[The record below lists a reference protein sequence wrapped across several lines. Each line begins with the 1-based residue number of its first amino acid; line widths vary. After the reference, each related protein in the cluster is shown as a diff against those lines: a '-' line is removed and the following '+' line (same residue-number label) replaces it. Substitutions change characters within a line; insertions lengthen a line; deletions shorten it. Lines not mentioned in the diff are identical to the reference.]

1 MWSRALVKFVVVLA
15 VLAGLAALF
24 LRTVRESGAEPYA
37 VRPDRLTGW
46 TLVAAGD
53 DPRRPV
59 IALRPPVELSAD
71 LFRQV
76 FRRTMTSLS
85 TPAVPEVPLVVASD
99 FAGGRVDRALVERV
113 LAAARDA
120 GLERATPQPRCLAR
134 HRVSEPGETLEFY
147 YLVLDV
153 HEFEPFRAEVAR
165 LVESIG
171 AGIRFD
177 PRALAPVLLVA
188 ASERGLLGPLPFRPD
203 PEGDCLAPVV
213 VE

>member
-1 MWSRALVKFVVVLA
+1 MWSLIKFVVFLV

-24 LRTVRESGAEPYA
+24 LRTARESGAEAYTVPS
-37 VRPDRLTGW
+37 DRLTGW
-46 TLVAAGD
+46 TLVAAGE

-59 IALRPPVELSAD
+59 VALRPPVELSAD

-85 TPAVPEVPLVVASD
+85 TPALPEVPLVVASD
-99 FAGGRVDRALVERV
+99 FTGGRVDEALAERV
-113 LAAARDA
+113 VAAARDA
-120 GLERATPQPRCLAR
+120 GLERATPQARCLAR

-153 HEFEPFRAEVAR
+153 PEFGPFRDEVAR
-165 LVESIG
+165 LVESMG
-171 AGIRFD
+171 GGIRFD
-177 PRALAPVLLVA
+177 PRALGPVLLVA

-203 PEGDCLAPVV
+203 PERDCLASVV